1 MTSSQNVSVHGKGL
15 MNGPISHKIHVS
27 ILVVPQIE
35 TWLTSHFRQPL
46 TNTQT
51 KVSED
56 FSSADWAL
64 KAIIHCTWT
73 DELTPLTTDPR
84 AIAKTDS
91 AKRGLVRC
99 WSGKV
104 TTIP

>member
-1 MTSSQNVSVHGKGL
+1 

-27 ILVVPQIE
+27 VLVVPQLE
-35 TWLTSHFRQPL
+35 TWSMSHIRRPL
-46 TNTQT
+46 MYTQT

-56 FSSADWAL
+56 FSSADWVL
-64 KAIIHCTWT
+64 EAILHCTWT
-73 DELTPLTTDPR
+73 NELTLLTANPR
-84 AIAKTDS
+84 TIAKTDS
-91 AKRGLVRC
+91 ARHGLVRH

>member
-1 MTSSQNVSVHGKGL
+1 

-27 ILVVPQIE
+27 ILVVPHLE
-35 TWLTSHFRQPL
+35 TWSMSHIRQLPMY
-46 TNTQT
+46 TQT

-56 FSSADWAL
+56 FSSADWVL
-64 KAIIHCTWT
+64 EAILHCTWT
-73 DELTPLTTDPR
+73 NESTLPTADPR

-91 AKRGLVRC
+91 ARHGLVRC

>member
-1 MTSSQNVSVHGKGL
+1 

-27 ILVVPQIE
+27 VLVVPQLE
-35 TWLTSHFRQPL
+35 TWLMSHIRRL
-46 TNTQT
+46 LMYTQT

-56 FSSADWAL
+56 FSSADWVL
-64 KAIIHCTWT
+64 EAILHCTWT
-73 DELTPLTTDPR
+73 DKLTPQTTDPR

-91 AKRGLVRC
+91 ARCGLVRC

-104 TTIP
+104 TMIP